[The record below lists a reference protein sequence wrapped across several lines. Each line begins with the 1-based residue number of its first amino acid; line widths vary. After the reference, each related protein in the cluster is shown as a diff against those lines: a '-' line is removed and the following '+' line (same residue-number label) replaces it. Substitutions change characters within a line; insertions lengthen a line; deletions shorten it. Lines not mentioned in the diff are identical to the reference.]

1 MTLTTRST
9 RTKSERVR
17 VVREFRV
24 VRVLGFVAVSI
35 ASDTGN

>member
-9 RTKSERVR
+9 RAELNIVR
-17 VVREFRV
+17 VVRDFRV
-24 VRVLGFVAVSI
+24 VRVLGFVAVSV

>member
-9 RTKSERVR
+9 RTKSEHVR
-17 VVREFRV
+17 VVRDFRV

-35 ASDTGN
+35 AIDTGN